1 MALRDILDRQANTIE
16 YVLHTHGINAN
27 IDGGKLSPRLAHFHV
42 VLPPGVRPAQLSP
55 LVPELADA
63 LGVAACRLS
72 PGGEGGVYVEVPRP
86 DPVPVRLLS
95 LVQRVADVVPPTTA
109 TLGLDTDATPLLLRL
124 NAADVDPVL
133 VTGNPGSGK
142 SRLLRGFAMS
152 LALHNS
158 PDRLKLLL
166 LDASGD
172 GAAFRGLDTLPHLAC
187 PVAVGAVDTVVSL
200 RWAMRA
206 LARRDASSPRQE
218 PEDSGELFFEDEPS
232 AYPSTGE
239 RGYGGPSEEPALV
252 VLVDGTESLVAG
264 PHGRAN
270 TEAVQAVTRLAASGN
285 KHGIHLVVAS
295 ERPDIDLNVE
305 WGARIT
311 GTILSSELARIATGM
326 KGSGAHGLLGS
337 GDFLISLN
345 AELIRFQAAGAS
357 SADVARAA
365 DLITNWAASQLT
377 GPAARQPGAARP
389 DADERHTYN
398 EAPPAPRGRDGAPR
412 RAEEHSPEPVPLR
425 RVWAG
430 E

>member
-16 YVLHTHGINAN
+16 YVLHTHGINAS
-27 IDGGKLSPRLAHFHV
+27 IDGGKLSPRLAHFHL

-55 LVPELADA
+55 LVPELSEA
-63 LGVAACRLS
+63 LGVAACRLA
-72 PGGEGGVYVEVPRP
+72 PGGGDGVYVEVPRP

-142 SRLLRGFAMS
+142 SRLLRGIALS

-166 LDASGD
+166 LDASGE
-172 GAAFRGLDTLPHLAC
+172 GTAFRGLETLPHLAC
-187 PVAVGAVDTVVSL
+187 PVAVGAVDAVVSL
-200 RWAMRA
+200 RWALRA
-206 LARRDASSPRQE
+206 LARRDASAPR
-218 PEDSGELFFEDEPS
+218 PDHEDGDELFFEDEPV
-232 AYPSTGE
+232 YPPSGE
-239 RGYGGPSEEPALV
+239 RGYGGPDEEPALV
-252 VLVDGTESLVAG
+252 ALVDGAEMLAAG
-264 PHGRAN
+264 PNGRAN
-270 TEAVQAVTRLAASGN
+270 TEAMQALSRLASLGN

-295 ERPDIDLNVE
+295 ERPDIDLNAD

-311 GTILSSELARIATGM
+311 GTILSSEMARIATGM

-377 GPAARQPGAARP
+377 GPAARQPRSAAEP
-389 DADERHTYN
+389 DTSGRRIHG
-398 EAPPAPRGRDGAPR
+398 EAPPALPGRPHAPR
-412 RAEEHSPEPVPLR
+412 RDDEQALEPVPLH

-430 E
+430 D

>member
-16 YVLHTHGINAN
+16 YVLHTHGINAS

-42 VLPPGVRPAQLSP
+42 VLPPGVRAAQLSP
-55 LVPELADA
+55 LVPELSEA

-95 LVQRVADVVPPTTA
+95 LVQRVADVVPPSTA

-142 SRLLRGFAMS
+142 SRLLRGIAMS

-166 LDASGD
+166 LDASGE

-206 LARRDASSPRQE
+206 LARRDASAPRQDA
-218 PEDSGELFFEDEPS
+218 EDGAELFFEDEP
-232 AYPSTGE
+232 AFPSTGE
-239 RGYGGPSEEPALV
+239 RGYGGPGEEPALV
-252 VLVDGTESLVAG
+252 VLVDGAESLVEG

-270 TEAVQAVTRLAASGN
+270 TEAVQALTRLAATGN

-295 ERPDIDLNVE
+295 ERPDIDLNVD

-311 GTILSSELARIATGM
+311 GIILSSEMARIATGM
-326 KGSGAHGLLGS
+326 KGSGAQGLLGS

-377 GPAARQPGAARP
+377 GPAARQPRASQLEP
-389 DADERHTYN
+389 DRLYD
-398 EAPPAPRGRDGAPR
+398 EAPPSPQRREGTHTPR
-412 RAEEHSPEPVPLR
+412 RAEEHAPEPVPLR

>member
-16 YVLHTHGINAN
+16 YILHTHGIKATV
-27 IDGGKLSPRLAHFHV
+27 DGGKLSPRLAHFHV
-42 VLPPGVRPAQLSP
+42 ALPPGVRPTQLSP
-55 LVPELADA
+55 LVPEMADA
-63 LGVAACRLS
+63 LGVAAVRLS
-72 PGGEGGVYVEVPRP
+72 PGGDGGVYVEVPRP

-124 NAADVDPVL
+124 NAADVNPVL

-142 SRLLRGFAMS
+142 SRLLRGIALS

-166 LDASGD
+166 LDASGE
-172 GAAFRGLDTLPHLAC
+172 GAAFRGLEGLPHLAC

-200 RWAMRA
+200 RWALRA
-206 LARRDASSPRQE
+206 LARRDASSPRQD
-218 PEDSGELFFEDEPS
+218 PEDGDELFFEDEP
-232 AYPSTGE
+232 AYPPAGE
-239 RGYGGPSEEPALV
+239 RGYGGPDEEPALV
-252 VLVDGTESLVAG
+252 VLVDGAESLVAG
-264 PHGRAN
+264 PNGRAN
-270 TEAVQAVTRLAASGN
+270 AEAVQAITRLVAGN

-295 ERPDIDLNVE
+295 ERPDIDLGVD

-326 KGSGAHGLLGS
+326 KGSGAQGLLGS

-377 GPAARQPGAARP
+377 GPAARQPHAQ
-389 DADERHTYN
+389 ADPGHRYSD
-398 EAPPAPRGRDGAPR
+398 APPSMRAHRQPASPERDEQYA
-412 RAEEHSPEPVPLR
+412 PEPVPLR